1 MRKYLGMVGFLVLI
15 GAIVVGVG
23 FALNYFAFIPAPY
36 HAVANA
42 DGDGVT
48 VNEDVFPFAPC
59 TDPDFVNGTNGMTA
73 HPEYAQCR
81 PNYNAE
87 YVLYSQP
94 EIVVPAHTKV
104 TMIISNYD
112 SYSNLVN
119 NYFMTPQGIDA
130 GSLTIDGQAVT
141 SALDPNT
148 VSHTFVIHSVV
159 TNKSQDPNAQ
169 PWLYVGVP
177 ITGEPDSAKT
187 DAAGMPMTP
196 VVTEFTFTTGAAGH
210 YVWQCFVPCGTG
222 FNGFGGPMGT
232 DGYMNGTFTVE

>member
-1 MRKYLGMVGFLVLI
+1 MRKYLGMVGFLVVVA
-15 GAIVVGVG
+15 AIVSGVAV
-23 FALNYFAFIPAPY
+23 ALNYFAFIPAPY
-36 HAVANA
+36 HAVQT
-42 DGDGVT
+42 GDGVT

-81 PNYNAE
+81 PNTSTQ

-104 TMIISNYD
+104 TMILSNYD
-112 SYSNLVN
+112 STSALIN
-119 NYFMTPQGIDA
+119 NYFITPQGIDS
-130 GSLTIDGQAVT
+130 GSLTVNGKAMSSIDPTV
-141 SALDPNT
+141 
-148 VSHTFVIHSVV
+148 VSHTFVIHSIV
-159 TNKSQDPNAQ
+159 TNKSQDSNAQ

-177 ITGEPDSAKT
+177 LTGEPDSAKT
-187 DAAGMPMTP
+187 DAAGMPFQP
-196 VVTEFTFTTGAAGH
+196 IVTEFTFTTGAAGH

-222 FNGFGGPMGT
+222 FSGFGGPMGT